1 MRRRGDLESMLRNTL
16 LYLSRSERANRLAR
30 SHGLRLGADRFV
42 AGETLEDA
50 LQKVWE
56 LNEQGILATLD
67 HLGEFVASE
76 EEATAAAA
84 EAIRSIQA
92 IAGTGV
98 QANLSVKL
106 TQLGLELPGEVC
118 IAHMRRI
125 VGEAKRCGGFVR
137 IDMEDYAHNEATL
150 AIFEQLYEAYGGAH
164 VGLVLQAYLR
174 KTAEDMERLSRLA
187 PNYRLVKGAYKEA
200 AEVAYPDKQE
210 VDDQFKRIIRLQLDQ
225 GHYAAVATHDEG
237 ILEYVRTYVHE
248 QGISNQAF
256 EFQMLYGIRPQ
267 LQQQLAA
274 EGYKVRVYVPY
285 GTEWYGY
292 FMRRMAERPENLTF
306 VLKSIFR
313 R

>member
-1 MRRRGDLESMLRNTL
+1 
-16 LYLSRSERANRLAR
+16 
-30 SHGLRLGADRFV
+30 
-42 AGETLEDA
+42 
-50 LQKVWE
+50 
-56 LNEQGILATLD
+56 
-67 HLGEFVASE
+67 
-76 EEATAAAA
+76 
-84 EAIRSIQA
+84 
-92 IAGTGV
+92 
-98 QANLSVKL
+98 
-106 TQLGLELPGEVC
+106 
-118 IAHMRRI
+118 
-125 VGEAKRCGGFVR
+125 
-137 IDMEDYAHNEATL
+137 MEDYAHNEATL

-225 GHYAAVATHDEG
+225 GHYAAVATHDER